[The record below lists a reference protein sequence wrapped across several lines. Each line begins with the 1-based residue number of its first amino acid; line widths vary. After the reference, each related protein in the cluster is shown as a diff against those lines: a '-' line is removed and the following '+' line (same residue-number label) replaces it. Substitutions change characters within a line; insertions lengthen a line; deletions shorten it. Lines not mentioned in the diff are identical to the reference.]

1 MKADCKDDH
10 ERYQGPVHQMFGLT
24 YAAYYTV
31 PRLMLQGMPLWWQRL
46 FVWLVSMLPDS
57 PEYVCQ
63 RRDGA
68 GRFIKDPWANY
79 RRGSIAQILHEEANP
94 PAEVKDWKILDV
106 EHSQG

>member
-1 MKADCKDDH
+1 MKADCKEDQ
-10 ERYQGPVHQMFGLT
+10 ERYYGPVFEMFGHS
-24 YAAYYTV
+24 YAAYHTV

-46 FVWLVSMLPDS
+46 FVWLISMLPDS

-79 RRGSIAQILHEEANP
+79 RGGSIAQILNNEAAP
-94 PAEVKDWKILDV
+94 EQPDWKILDV
-106 EHSQG
+106 EHNQG